1 MFELFQIETDGSPL
15 KRRVSSV
22 EHTAVRAITR
32 LLWVSRTGLGISMPS
47 GGRLVEGDRATEQTT
62 AVPGLLCLPGQERSC
77 GLLPGGPRTGTFS
90 ASPLFHEELAWPQT
104 SSSPGIGWS
113 LSGSLLPKGFLWYF
127 RAI

>member
-22 EHTAVRAITR
+22 EHTAVRAIAR

-77 GLLPGGPRTGTFS
+77 GLLPGGPKDRHFLCLSIIPRGAGLAPDIQQPRDRVESLRLSS
-90 ASPLFHEELAWPQT
+90 AQ
-104 SSSPGIGWS
+104 GIS
-113 LSGSLLPKGFLWYF
+113 LVF
-127 RAI
+127 